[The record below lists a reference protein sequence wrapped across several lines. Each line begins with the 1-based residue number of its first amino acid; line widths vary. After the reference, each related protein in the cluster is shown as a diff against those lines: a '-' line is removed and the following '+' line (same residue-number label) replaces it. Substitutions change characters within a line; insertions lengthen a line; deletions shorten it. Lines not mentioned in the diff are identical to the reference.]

1 MTVTV
6 GTTPAAPRVRPGPV
20 TAATRLLVLV
30 AIAQVAGL
38 VLALSYAGTIRDV
51 YTKAYKGTDAEGAIK
66 LVTTLG
72 TVISV
77 VLGLL
82 FAAAFV
88 VLAILNGKGKNPARI
103 TTWVV
108 GGVALCCIG
117 FGLATSAAGN
127 SFTMRGGSTN
137 SNLPDPAEVRR
148 QLNAALPSW
157 YNGLSVTVSLIGLLA
172 LLAALIL
179 LALPPSNEFF
189 RKPQPQWQAPPGY
202 PPPGYPQPGYPPP
215 AGYSQPGSPVAG
227 YPQPGTP
234 PTDTPPTEP
243 TDTPPAAR

>member
-1 MTVTV
+1 VTV
-6 GTTPAAPRVRPGPV
+6 
-20 TAATRLLVLV
+20 ATRLLLLV
-30 AIAQVAGL
+30 AVAQVAGL
-38 VLALSYAGTIRDV
+38 VLALSYAGTVRDV

-72 TVISV
+72 TVVSI

-82 FAAAFV
+82 FGAAFV

-108 GGVALCCIG
+108 GGIALCCIG

-127 SFTMRGGSTN
+127 SFTMRGGGTN

-148 QLNAALPSW
+148 QLDAALPSW

-202 PPPGYPQPGYPPP
+202 PPPGYPPP
-215 AGYSQPGSPVAG
+215 AGYAQPGSPPPPPPSPGSPVTG
-227 YPQPGTP
+227 YPQPGVPPTGHPQSGGPPPSYPPPDTP
-234 PTDTPPTEP
+234 PTDN
-243 TDTPPAAR
+243 PPAAG

>member
-1 MTVTV
+1 VS
-6 GTTPAAPRVRPGPV
+6 AAAG
-20 TAATRLLVLV
+20 LLLLV

-38 VLALSYAGTIRDV
+38 VLALSYAGTVRDV

-66 LVTTLG
+66 LFTTLG
-72 TVISV
+72 SV
-77 VLGLL
+77 VSIVLGLL

-88 VLAILNGKGKNPARI
+88 VLALLNSRGKNPARI
-103 TTWVV
+103 TTWVI
-108 GGVALCCIG
+108 GGIALCCIG

-127 SFTMRGGSTN
+127 SFTMRGGGTN

-202 PPPGYPQPGYPPP
+202 PPPGYLPPSYPQAGPAP
-215 AGYSQPGSPVAG
+215 AGYAQPGSPPPPGSPATG

-234 PTDTPPTEP
+234 PTGYPQPGNPPADNP
-243 TDTPPAAR
+243 PPGTPPAAG